1 MRTQITLLTII
12 CALCGIPATSFARG
26 STSDIPTIITRGG
39 WGADETLGI
48 VQNPEEE
55 LERTQNAIVKKG
67 GNAAVLSE
75 RDKQCVDAMKK
86 HPDDFR
92 VDHSVAEDSNGNE
105 LVWSRRYSNKVK
117 LFVIH
122 HTGEEDGSILDTLSG
137 PEQVRS
143 IYYTHTMKNGWG
155 DIGYH
160 YLIDRDGVIYEG
172 RAGGKSVIGA
182 HVYCANTSTIGI
194 AMIGNFQRYAPSDE
208 QLTSVRRLLAHLAK
222 EYDVNLKGKTEYHGK
237 MYPTVVSHRA
247 LAHTLCAGRRVEAIL
262 PDIRRLAAAG
272 KFDTPIAATAR
283 RPSKETI
290 RVSRSLDPIGKT
302 MLTTLPRTAVSV
314 RLRFQAGNAA
324 VKAGESIATLS
335 RSDRTLT
342 IFQNQRRTANDLRA
356 AHAIPANGQVVF
368 TLTVLPPRKSG
379 KYSFTIGDTTY
390 ALTVK

>member
-1 MRTQITLLTII
+1 MLRLISAVFVTIALTV
-12 CALCGIPATSFARG
+12 PHVVEARRSS
-26 STSDIPTIITRGG
+26 STSIPTIVTRSG
-39 WGADETLGI
+39 WGADESLGI
-48 VQNPEEE
+48 VLDPAEEIV
-55 LERTQNAIVKKG
+55 RTENAVKKQEE
-67 GNAAVLSE
+67 NLDALSE
-75 RDKQCVDAMKK
+75 RDKHCRENLKNY
-86 HPDDFR
+86 PDDFR
-92 VDHSVAEDSNGNE
+92 VQKNVVAESEEGE
-105 LVWSRRYSNKVK
+105 TLVWSRRYSNKVK

-143 IYYTHTMKNGWG
+143 MYYTHTMKNGWG

-208 QLTSVRRLLAHLAK
+208 QLTSVRKLLAHLAK
-222 EYDVNLKGKTEYHGK
+222 EYDVNLMGRTEYRGK
-237 MYPTVVSHRA
+237 MYPTVVSHRD
-247 LAHTLCAGRRVEAIL
+247 LAPTLCAGRRVEMLL
-262 PDIRRLAAAG
+262 PEIRRLAAAG
-272 KFDTPIAATAR
+272 KFDTPLIDRQDNMPTER
-283 RPSKETI
+283 SP
-290 RVSRSLDPIGKT
+290 RSLTAIGKT
-302 MLTTLPRTAVSV
+302 ELIVLPRTAVSI
-314 RLRFQAGNAA
+314 RLKFQSGEKA

-342 IFQNQRRTANDLRA
+342 IFQNQRRAANDLRA

-379 KYSFTIGDTTY
+379 KYSFTIGNTTY